1 MKKLSFYCS
10 IAVMALSMASCTPEI
25 LNLIPETGK
34 GKYEAELPLLPG
46 APVPYVDCVGNPLTL
61 TSGHLVAQY
70 NVVKN
75 TNVVNGSLQVVI
87 KDLVFVAPTASLTYK
102 GKFNS
107 TLTARANNGEALNF
121 QAKFKMEAEG
131 GPVEKEMEASIKFK
145 AQVNPDGTVTVTS
158 SKVEIECE
166 N

>member
-10 IAVMALSMASCTPEI
+10 MAVLALSVAYCTPEI

-61 TSGHLVAQY
+61 TAGHMVTEY

-75 TNVVNGSLQVVI
+75 TNVVNGSLHVVI

-102 GKFNS
+102 GSFNS
-107 TLTARANNGEALNF
+107 TLTARANNGEALTF
-121 QAKFKMEAEG
+121 EARFKMEAEG
-131 GPVEKEMEASIKFK
+131 GHVEKEMEASVKFK
-145 AQVNPDGTVTVTS
+145 AQVNPDGTVTVTNS
-158 SKVEIECE
+158 RVSVECE